1 MYQKFKYIIIG
12 TIILIIVVTVL
23 TMDAGSRYNSIN
35 HEKEGLDSQQSQEQN
50 YNTVLQQQQNTDIL
64 LTQQQKALLN
74 KSNVSSLSE
83 EQEEE
88 ISRSDFEAKK
98 ASLKRRKRP
107 VYTESLTEDPP
118 AEEVQETNEDKNNT
132 TAIDSKGYLT
142 DNNGIRTDE
151 YTLHQFFNAGDDVY
165 AIVTSDKVYNGSNYL
180 TRKFYIYKMI
190 DKDLYRSSYLFD
202 YTEPITAD
210 KKSKNITVNVTT
222 NNIDIYY
229 TGKTK
234 ITRSFSPLILKNNYK
249 QYSSIPVLKYVTD
262 EDKKESSDTKE
273 HS

>member
-35 HEKEGLDSQQSQEQN
+35 HEKEGVESQQSQEQS
-50 YNTVLQQQQNTDIL
+50 YNAVLQQQQNTDIV
-64 LTQQQKALLN
+64 LTPEQKALLN
-74 KSNVSSLSE
+74 KSNVSNLSE
-83 EQEEE
+83 EEEEE

-98 ASLKRRKRP
+98 ASLKRRKKP
-107 VYTESLTEDPP
+107 VYSETITEDPP
-118 AEEVQETNEDKNNT
+118 EEIQEINEDENKT
-132 TAIDSKGYLT
+132 KTIDESGYLS

-151 YTLHQFFNAGDDVY
+151 YTLHKFFNAGDDVY

-202 YTEPITAD
+202 YTEPITPD
-210 KKSKNITVNVTT
+210 KKSKNITVNVTP
-222 NNIDIYY
+222 NNIDIHY

-249 QYSSIPVLKYVTD
+249 HYSSIPVLKYVTD
-262 EDKKESSDTKE
+262 EDKKESSETKE